1 MSSAPSPDAH
11 GHADNAHETT
21 DINLKPVV
29 ISGIGL
35 LLILV
40 VTMVLM
46 FGLFDVMKY
55 QEARMSPP
63 ANPLAAADGQRV
75 PPAPRLQAHPLKDLD
90 ELRKAEHELLTT
102 YAWKDQNAGV
112 VRIPIARAMELLAQ
126 RNGRAGTAAQ

>member
-1 MSSAPSPDAH
+1 MSSAHSPEAH
-11 GHADNAHETT
+11 GHAGAHETT
-21 DINLKPVV
+21 DVNLKPVV
-29 ISGIGL
+29 IAGIGL
-35 LLILV
+35 LVILAI
-40 VTMVLM
+40 TAVLM

-63 ANPLAAADGQRV
+63 ANPLAAVDGQRV

-102 YAWKDQNAGV
+102 YAWKDKNAGI

-126 RNGRAGTAAQ
+126 RNGQAGTAAQ